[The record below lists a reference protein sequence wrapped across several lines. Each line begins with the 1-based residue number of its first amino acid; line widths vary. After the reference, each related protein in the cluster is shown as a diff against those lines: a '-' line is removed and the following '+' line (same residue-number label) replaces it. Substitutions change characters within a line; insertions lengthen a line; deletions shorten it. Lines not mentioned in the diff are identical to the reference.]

1 MFSRVSIEESILI
14 PYQYCSSPEKFFISY
29 AKVNMEGKCRNE
41 GYLSIGSM
49 TLESYSCGL
58 LYADSVSFDV
68 IFKADVC
75 NPEIG
80 TIADCKI
87 INNTK
92 IGIRGIYQEKD
103 NPIIFFVSREHNPS
117 KNFDE
122 YFIGQTIQV
131 KIIGTRFEL
140 NDTSISSISEII

>member
-1 MFSRVSIEESILI
+1 MFSRVSIEETILI
-14 PYQYCSSPEKFFISY
+14 PYQECSSPDKYFISY
-29 AKVNMEGKCRNE
+29 AKDKLEGKCRKE

-58 LYADSVSFDV
+58 LYADSVAFDV
-68 IFKADVC
+68 IFQADVC
-75 NPEIG
+75 NPEID
-80 TIADCKI
+80 TVINCKI
-87 INNTK
+87 MNNTK
-92 IGIRGIYQEKD
+92 IGIRGIYQEVD
-103 NPIIFFVSREHNPS
+103 NPIIFFVSREHNPT

-122 YFIGQTIQV
+122 YFIGQSIKV

>member
-1 MFSRVSIEESILI
+1 MFSRVSIDESILI
-14 PYQYCSSPEKFFISY
+14 PYQYCDSPEKYFMSY
-29 AKVNMEGKCRNE
+29 AKDKLEGKCRNE

-49 TLESYSCGL
+49 TLESYSGGL

-68 IFKADVC
+68 KFKADVC
-75 NPEIG
+75 NPEIDA
-80 TIADCKI
+80 IADCKI

-92 IGIRGIYQEKD
+92 IGIRGIYQEVD
-103 NPIIFFVSREHNPS
+103 NPIVFFVSREHNPS

-122 YFIGQTIQV
+122 YFIGQTIKV

-140 NDTSISSISEII
+140 NDLSISSISEII

>member
-1 MFSRVSIEESILI
+1 MFSRVTIEESILI
-14 PYQYCSSPEKFFISY
+14 PYQDCDSPEKYFMSY
-29 AKVNMEGKCRNE
+29 AKDKLEGKCRNE

-49 TLESYSCGL
+49 SLESYSCGL

-68 IFKADVC
+68 TFKADVC
-75 NPEIG
+75 NPEID
-80 TIADCKI
+80 TITECKI

-92 IGIRGIYQEKD
+92 IGIRGIYREEN
-103 NPIIFFVSREHNPS
+103 NPIVFFVSREHNPS
-117 KNFDE
+117 KNFDD

-140 NDTSISSISEII
+140 NDLSISSISEII